1 MYNGYCCGRQSNNDD
16 EIGRIHMG
24 FLIEWVTNIILF
36 ILLATVIDM
45 LLPNSSMQ
53 KYTKMVTGLLL
64 IAIILTP
71 IFKLISKDF
80 ETALG
85 SIPSY
90 QAPGEK
96 NMKNSI
102 DLKKKEIQAQQHAYI
117 LEEMAV
123 QLKKDVKEELMEQYG
138 LEIAKID
145 LATNEESDQAFPDNL
160 QKVTVLLKQ
169 PENEVKTVEA
179 IKQVEINT
187 ETPLPSK
194 SSTEEAEKIAAF
206 LSQKWNVTE
215 KTVEVSIEGGIKKNN
230 G

>member
-1 MYNGYCCGRQSNNDD
+1 M
-16 EIGRIHMG
+16 E
-24 FLIEWVTNIILF
+24 FLTEWVTNIILF

-45 LLPNSSMQ
+45 LLPNSGLQ

-80 ETALG
+80 ETTLA
-85 SIPSY
+85 SIPSF

-96 NMKNSI
+96 NMKNLI
-102 DLKKKEIQAQQHAYI
+102 DLKKKEIQASQHAYI

-138 LEIAKID
+138 LEIAKVDI
-145 LATNEESDQAFPDNL
+145 AINEESDQAFPENL
-160 QKVTVLLKQ
+160 QKVMVLLRQ
-169 PENEVKTVEA
+169 PENGVKTVEA
-179 IKQVEINT
+179 IKQIEINT
-187 ETPLPSK
+187 EKPLPSK
-194 SSTEEAEKIAAF
+194 GSTEETEKIASF

-215 KTVEVSIEGGIKKNN
+215 ETVEVSIEGGIKKKN

>member
-1 MYNGYCCGRQSNNDD
+1 
-16 EIGRIHMG
+16 MG
-24 FLIEWVTNIILF
+24 FLTEWVTNIILF

-45 LLPNSSMQ
+45 LLPNSALQ

-71 IFKLISKDF
+71 VFKLISKDF
-80 ETALG
+80 ETTLA

-102 DLKKKEIQAQQHAYI
+102 DLKKKEIQASQHAYI

-138 LEIAKID
+138 LEIAKVDI
-145 LATNEESDQAFPDNL
+145 AINEESDQAFPENL
-160 QKVTVLLKQ
+160 QKVMVLLRQ
-169 PENEVKTVEA
+169 PENGVKTVEA
-179 IKQVEINT
+179 IKPIEINT
-187 ETPLPSK
+187 EKPLPSK
-194 SSTEEAEKIAAF
+194 GSTEETEKIATF

-215 KTVEVSIEGGIKKNN
+215 KTVEVSIEGGIKKKN